1 MGLRLLVGCLN
12 ALSLQPFLSVYKD
25 MPTKTLAEL
34 ANIRTQLNR
43 LHKRLERLDKHKL
56 PIYWSLQPRVFVIMS
71 TLEGLLKEDENALS
85 ECLSKPK
92 E

>member
-1 MGLRLLVGCLN
+1 
-12 ALSLQPFLSVYKD
+12 

-34 ANIRTQLNR
+34 AKIRIKLNH
-43 LHKRLERLDKHKL
+43 LHKRLNRLDKHKL

-71 TLEGLLKEDENALS
+71 TLEGLLKEDENALLA
-85 ECLSKPK
+85 CLSKPK